1 MSRTRKG
8 TSSQVAHP
16 RESDL
21 APPDAPGAT
30 STEGLAPRVS
40 RFLPETGHSFI
51 RAAVSP
57 AEDSTLRGC
66 PCCLPW
72 AWGLPAAGTQVA
84 SSPHAWP
91 GELGPDTSQLQT
103 SPSASRL
110 HPGASDAPN
119 SARATL
125 STGPS
130 PPGRPTWAGAGLAA
144 PGPKSLSSPPLCHA
158 QLSLDTDTC
167 PKGDPALSPPTP
179 PPHAH
184 PRL

>member
-21 APPDAPGAT
+21 APPDAPDAT
-30 STEGLAPRVS
+30 STEGLAPRGSRVS
-40 RFLPETGHSFI
+40 CQKRVTASSGRPS
-51 RAAVSP
+51 A
-57 AEDSTLRGC
+57 LRRIAPFGD
-66 PCCLPW
+66 
-72 AWGLPAAGTQVA
+72 APAAFLGRGDCQPLARRWLLLPTPGLA
-84 SSPHAWP
+84 SSA
-91 GELGPDTSQLQT
+91 LTRQLQT

-130 PPGRPTWAGAGLAA
+130 PPGRPTWAGAGLSAS
-144 PGPKSLSSPPLCHA
+144 GPKSLSSPPLCHA

-167 PKGDPALSPPTP
+167 PKGDAALSPPTP